1 MLTTLLGSLSGHLP
15 LGMITGAQLIEA
27 IPVIVSLVIIEG
39 LLSVDNALAIAAMAN
54 HLPEKQKVNALRF
67 GILGAY
73 LFRGLTLAIVGWI
86 IQNQWVKW
94 IGAAYLIY
102 LMCAHLA
109 EDEEGGDGELKAKH
123 VPNFWMTV
131 LQIEI
136 MDLSL
141 SIDNVVAAVALSKEL
156 WIVVTGVFIGIA
168 ALRLL
173 AGVCIK
179 LIEKFPILG
188 KTAFLLVGY
197 VGCLLVFELTME
209 ALGHHVHVGSVGKF
223 IGICII
229 VAITLVY
236 DRSPGLKRALAPLV
250 NAGLAVMGVLAK
262 IFDVIFWPLKKVA
275 GLIGGIFKR
284 GGPTTPAEQEIVNE
298 ADHGTNTPSKTL

>member
-1 MLTTLLGSLSGHLP
+1 MLTLGFQLFSSSP
-15 LGMITGAQLIEA
+15 LAMVTMNEFIAA
-27 IPVIVSLVIIEG
+27 IPIIISLIIIEG
-39 LLSVDNALAIAAMAN
+39 LLSVDNALAIAAMAS

-73 LFRGLTLAIVGWI
+73 LFRGLTLAVVAWI
-86 IQNQWVKW
+86 IANQWIKW

-102 LMCAHLA
+102 LMCSHLSQ
-109 EDEEGGDGELKAKH
+109 DEEGGEEGTVRH

-156 WIVVTGVFIGIA
+156 WIVVTGVFIGIL

-173 AGVCIK
+173 AGFCIK

-197 VGCLLVFELTME
+197 VGFLLVYELTMH
-209 ALGHHVHVGSVGKF
+209 ALGYHDKQVGPVGKF

-229 VAITLVY
+229 VAVTILY
-236 DRSPGLKRALAPLV
+236 DKTPGLQRALRPLI
-250 NAGLAVMGVLAK
+250 AASLAVMGVFAK
-262 IFDVIFWPLKKVA
+262 IFEVILWLPKQVFRVVREVVGHK
-275 GLIGGIFKR
+275 
-284 GGPTTPAEQEIVNE
+284 TPPPADDEVLHEAAHDKPRKDLTGEQ
-298 ADHGTNTPSKTL
+298 

>member
-1 MLTTLLGSLSGHLP
+1 MLTLLLGLFPGHFP
-15 LGMITGAQLIEA
+15 LGMITAAELIEA

-73 LFRGLTLAIVGWI
+73 LFRGLTLAVTAWI
-86 IQNQWVKW
+86 IANQWIKW

-102 LMCAHLA
+102 LMCSHLSQ
-109 EDEEGGDGELKAKH
+109 DEEGGDGETSARP
-123 VPNFWMTV
+123 VPNFWLTV

-141 SIDNVVAAVALSKEL
+141 SIDNVVAAVALSKQL
-156 WIVVTGVFIGIA
+156 WIVITGVFIGIA

-197 VGCLLVFELTME
+197 VGLLLVFELTSD
-209 ALGHHVHVGSVGKF
+209 ALGHPVHVGSVGKF
-223 IGICII
+223 VGICLI
-229 VAITLVY
+229 VAVTLVY
-236 DRSPGLKRALAPLV
+236 DSSPGLKRALGPLV
-250 NAGLAVMGVLAK
+250 NAGLAVMG
-262 IFDVIFWPLKKVA
+262 IFSKGFEIILWLPKQVFRVVGGLVKRRPVTAADQEVIDE
-275 GLIGGIFKR
+275 
-284 GGPTTPAEQEIVNE
+284 AE
-298 ADHGTNTPSKTL
+298 HGEDGTHKGA